1 MKTISHCKRAAFLA
15 IAMAC
20 ASIAAPAVAQ
30 SAPPLPHKVMG
41 DIPAPNPRELAAFK
55 AATAKLYAL
64 KVEAFAKNQV
74 APIVERFYAKNA
86 VSMGP
91 EGKPEEGRAEFT
103 ASYNAVVPAH
113 KVKVVP
119 IHSWVSG
126 NAGWEWA
133 NFHVAPKDPKSEE
146 KPFTFGILFL
156 WAKVKGDWVSAGD
169 MFVVGGFPEK

>member
-1 MKTISHCKRAAFLA
+1 MKTLSVRNRPAILA

-20 ASIAAPAVAQ
+20 ASVTSPAIAQ
-30 SAPPLPHKVMG
+30 STPPLPHKVTG

-64 KVEAFAKNQV
+64 KEEAFAKNQV

-91 EGKPEEGRAEFT
+91 EGKPEEGREEFT
-103 ASYNAVVPAH
+103 TSYNAVVPS
-113 KVKVVP
+113 KNVKVVP

-133 NFHVAPKDPKSEE
+133 NFHVSSKDPKSEE